1 MKGLYAEGNDPAQ
14 GEKWVIQGKGE
25 KEGEEREETKAIEG
39 RAGGQGAGWGWKAG
53 CVRTMQE
60 VRRFDGNVEVSS
72 SASLVN

>member
-39 RAGGQGAGWGWKAG
+39 EGWGSGRRVGVEGRLCEDDAGG
-53 CVRTMQE
+53 
-60 VRRFDGNVEVSS
+60 S
-72 SASLVN
+72 